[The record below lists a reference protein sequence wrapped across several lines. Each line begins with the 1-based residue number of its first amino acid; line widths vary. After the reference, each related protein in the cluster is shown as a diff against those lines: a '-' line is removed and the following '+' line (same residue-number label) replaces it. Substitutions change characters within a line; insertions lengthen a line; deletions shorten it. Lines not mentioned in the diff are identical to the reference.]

1 MGNNTSFMPPLEEYG
16 NIDDRIFFLSYE
28 QAFKLSN
35 EYIDKIS
42 YSTTIKEWCNK
53 NSINYNSLMTHVRNG
68 DPNIKKSPKLIKSIL
83 EVMGKSEDFNVTLNN
98 EPTYSIVKKDLS
110 NYSNK

>member
-1 MGNNTSFMPPLEEYG
+1 MGNNTVFMPPLEEYG

-28 QAFKLSN
+28 QAFKMSN

-42 YSTTIKEWCNK
+42 NSTTIKEWCLK

-68 DPNIKKSPKLIKSIL
+68 DPNIKKSPKLIKLIL
-83 EVMGKSEDFNVTLNN
+83 DVMGKSENFNVTLNS
-98 EPTYSIVKKDLS
+98 EPTYAIEKKNLS